1 MRLIFTLLLLVASY
15 VVAEDLVLPL
25 CDPRGSWELE
35 FVMNLYRAQP
45 TPARW
50 PYTPDGC
57 RRYFAGEDM
66 RMFWGDDIKGLCYG
80 LCAPQIA
87 LCAVIPQACDD
98 RVPKMRV
105 CDSPLV
111 KNERNCCKQVICSV
125 L

>member
-1 MRLIFTLLLLVASY
+1 MRPIFALLLLVAGY
-15 VVAEDLVLPL
+15 VVAEDMVLPL
-25 CDPRGSWELE
+25 CDPQGSWGRE
-35 FVMNLYRAQP
+35 FAVKLYAAQP
-45 TPARW
+45 TPNRY

-87 LCAVIPQACDD
+87 ACAVLPFSCVEG
-98 RVPKMRV
+98 VPKIPI
-105 CDSPLV
+105 CYSPYV
-111 KNERNCCKQVICSV
+111 TNDRNGCKQVICSV